1 MKDMDD
7 LDHADG
13 EVVFENDQFY
23 HKKPADQHIQELL
36 QFVQSHESTLAAIH
50 TSTREALADAPETHY
65 RPIKVALEPK
75 ERVLPSDLIM
85 TENNELRKILTVLL
99 FNCDEIH
106 ELQLMAESKFYSP
119 LLMFGQQPM
128 ELENDP
134 DYIVEP
140 SSTGYAERQIGKL
153 LPTLQELSNFIER
166 CYAVAV
172 NMVQQLSAIH
182 DNRQSHYEKV
192 FSLTHLRI
200 SFVALGDL
208 LRMLIT
214 IDTIIRGNEQLAE
227 AWAQYKLMISFV
239 RADPA
244 SFGTDEF
251 GVTKF
256 ERLLVSID
264 APLMTGQI
272 FEGCL
277 EQNFESIDDGGEEDE
292 MISIRGNKTFLDELL
307 FFVKTRLDET
317 LSPIGSNAEMHE
329 REQIMSSFALYAL
342 YRRLLPKNIPPD
354 GKLFRAFWLVQKTV
368 PFVVIVDKFLWFPG
382 EFLQESAAA
391 PGAMGALDPP
401 SAPAFRK
408 LYMEKYVSHFPNKAN
423 LVVAQCTAWF
433 ILLESKFQASVRYEA
448 NTVQALETRSS
459 ILFKGACLATRVS
472 HLIKTCLV
480 AHVAME
486 MALSRTLLNCITQ
499 LMEILKGIEYSFIR
513 KDSIIAEAQVHILR
527 VFSVSL
533 VDLIRPVRT
542 KLHSVRKLDDA
553 RGDLMACLQILEQTI
568 CGTESYTPLRQ
579 HLVSI
584 LVEIM
589 TGSNFIEEKDAVKI
603 NSMLKRILMLAN
615 ISTLIK
621 KACNTSFLSFHSQLL
636 PVLVAGIYETPTCAN
651 RIFYIVGAFSDSVK
665 LCESV
670 KHRDVKPYIIN
681 LRKSIH
687 EVIKAEIIEPLS
699 RDIETDLRLHIHTK
713 HLDHLESVNPKSE
726 NLKPLRPFL
735 DLPVI
740 RVLGLQVNIKK
751 EVTHYLDR
759 NFYNLTTVALHDWHT
774 YHAMRN
780 LASEKLGLTLLDN
793 FLPMGSLE
801 QGLDVLQ
808 IMRNIHVF
816 VGRYTYNMNMQE
828 FVEYKPDKG
837 SKHLNTIKIQSIAAS
852 IRQHGL
858 GMLNTT
864 VNFTYQFLIQ
874 QFHIFTEFLYD
885 ENIRSPLSKDCRW
898 YKKHKADPEVN
909 YMFPYERAAKF
920 VKDIRRL
927 GVNDGMSFLDQFR
940 ILITR
945 IGNALGYVRMV
956 RSAAMHY
963 CSQAVKYLPELE
975 DTISFEHYSKSSLAM
990 IIEGVE
996 VENSEGD
1003 TSFSPETVRAGKNL
1017 DQVICTLIKN
1027 FGEGSDFFKIL
1038 VQVFQETLGDESHDH
1053 LKYFYAIVP
1062 PLCISWVEASLHAKD
1077 AMYKITRGASVR
1089 EMYYADDGFA
1099 MGIAYCLA
1107 VLKQTNKYESFNWQ
1121 ESVKAY
1127 QKEEMKKVKALQNA
1141 RTQKEQAI
1149 IKKKKRQ
1156 SSIIG
1161 SLMSLGKSKKDEDEE
1176 DDEDLA
1182 EADLEEFNT
1191 LQVSAKRLEA
1201 QRRESE
1207 QLAFSI
1213 NGAEIF
1219 FRRSD
1224 LK

>member
-1 MKDMDD
+1 MDD
-7 LDHADG
+7 LDNVDG

-23 HKKPADQHIQELL
+23 HKKPADQHVQELL
-36 QFVQSHESTLAAIH
+36 QFVQTHESVLAEIH

-85 TENNELRKILTVLL
+85 TDNTELRKILTVIL

-106 ELQLMAESKFYSP
+106 ELQLMAEEKFYSP
-119 LLMFGQQPM
+119 LVMFGQQPM
-128 ELENDP
+128 DLHDDE
-134 DYIVEP
+134 DYTPEP
-140 SSTGYAERQIGKL
+140 TTPGYAERQIGMI

-172 NMVQQLSAIH
+172 NMVQQLAAIH
-182 DNRQSHYEKV
+182 DDRQIHYQRV
-192 FSLTHLRI
+192 FSLTHLKTC
-200 SFVALGDL
+200 FVALGDL

-239 RADPA
+239 RADQA
-244 SFGTDEF
+244 SFNTDES
-251 GVTKF
+251 GVSKF
-256 ERLLVSID
+256 ERMLVSID

-277 EQNFESIDDGGEEDE
+277 EQNFESIDDGSEGEE
-292 MISIRGNKTFLDELL
+292 SIHVRSNKTFLDELL
-307 FFVKTRLDET
+307 FFIRSRIDQI
-317 LSPIGSNAEMHE
+317 LSPIGSNSEMNE
-329 REQIMSSFALYAL
+329 REQVMSSYALYAL

-354 GKLFRAFWLVQKTV
+354 GKLFKLFWLVQKTV

-382 EFLQESAAA
+382 EFLQETAAA
-391 PGAMGALDPP
+391 PSAMGTLDPP

-408 LYMEKYVSHFPNKAN
+408 LFMEKYVSHFPNRAN
-423 LVVAQCTAWF
+423 LAVAQCTAWF
-433 ILLESKFQASVRYEA
+433 VLIESKFQSSVRYED
-448 NTVQALETRSS
+448 NTIQALETRSS
-459 ILFKGACLATRVS
+459 ILFKGACLASRVS
-472 HLIKTCLV
+472 NLIKTCLV
-480 AHVAME
+480 AHIVME

-499 LMEILKGIEYSFIR
+499 LIEVLKGIEYSFMR

-527 VFSVSL
+527 VFSVTMI
-533 VDLIRPVRT
+533 DLIRPVRT

-553 RGDLMACLQILEQTI
+553 RGDLMTCVQILEQTV
-568 CGTESYTPLRQ
+568 CSTENYTPLRQ
-579 HLVSI
+579 HLVSTI
-584 LVEIM
+584 VEMM
-589 TGSNFIEEKDAVKI
+589 TGSNFIEEKDAAKI
-603 NSMLKRILMLAN
+603 DSMLQRIKMLAN
-615 ISTLIK
+615 ITTLVK
-621 KACNTSFLSFHSQLL
+621 NACNTSFLLFHSQLL
-636 PVLVAGIYETPTCAN
+636 PVIVAGIYEAPTSAN
-651 RIFYIVGAFSDSVK
+651 RIYYTVGAFSDAVK

-670 KHRDVKPYIIN
+670 KHRDPKPFIIN

-687 EVIKAEIIEPLS
+687 EVIEQEIIEPLS

-713 HLDHLESVNPKSE
+713 QLDHMETVNPKSDDM
-726 NLKPLRPFL
+726 KSLRPFL
-735 DLPVI
+735 ELPTI
-740 RVLGLQVNIKK
+740 RVLGLQVDIKK

-759 NFYNLTTVALHDWHT
+759 NFYNLTTVQLHDWHT

-780 LASEKLGLTLLDN
+780 LAQEKLGLVLLEN
-793 FLPMGSLE
+793 FLPMGSLD

-808 IMRNIHVF
+808 IMRNIHIF
-816 VGRYTYNMNMQE
+816 VGRFTYNMNMQE
-828 FVEYKPDKG
+828 FVEYKAEKG
-837 SKHLNTIKIQSIAAS
+837 SKHFNTIKIQSIASS

-885 ENIRSPLSKDCRW
+885 ENVRSPLSRECRW
-898 YKKHKADPEVN
+898 YKKHKANPEVN
-909 YMFPYERAAKF
+909 YTYPYERAAKF
-920 VKDIRRL
+920 VKDVRRL
-927 GVNDGMSFLDQFR
+927 GVNDGMSYLDQFR
-940 ILITR
+940 ILVTR
-945 IGNALGYVRMV
+945 MGNALGYVRMV

-975 DTISFEHYSKSSLAM
+975 DTISFEHYSKSDLAM
-990 IIEGVE
+990 IIDGVE
-996 VENSEGD
+996 VENSSGD

-1017 DQVICTLIKN
+1017 DQVICTLIRN
-1027 FGEGSDFFKIL
+1027 FGEGSDFFKML
-1038 VQVFQETLGDESHDH
+1038 VEVFQENLSDDNHDH

-1077 AMYKITRGASVR
+1077 AMYKITRGAAAR
-1089 EMYYADDGFA
+1089 EMYFANDGFA

-1107 VLKQTNKYESFNWQ
+1107 VLKQTKKYESFNWQ
-1121 ESVKAY
+1121 DSVKKHLKEESKKVKSLQKARA
-1127 QKEEMKKVKALQNA
+1127 QKEEAMK
-1141 RTQKEQAI
+1141 
-1149 IKKKKRQ
+1149 KKKKRQ

-1161 SLMSLGKSKKDEDEE
+1161 SLMSLGKSKQDDNDEDDE
-1176 DDEDLA
+1176 EDLA

-1201 QRRESE
+1201 QKRESE

-1224 LK
+1224 LG